1 MAKRH
6 LNKIKLALVGRGK
19 TNNWLAKQLKKSPT
33 TISRWCT
40 NDIQPSLDTLA
51 DIAKVLNIDI
61 HDLIHHTK
69 EKKV

>member
-1 MAKRH
+1 MVRKP

-33 TISRWCT
+33 TVSRWCT

-51 DIAKVLNIDI
+51 EIARILDLDIL
-61 HDLIHHTK
+61 DLINSTK
-69 EKKV
+69 GR